1 MNKPLKSSNNNIM
14 HTITIILLA
23 TLFTLNASAQ
33 GQIISMEKLATF
45 TKAQQDSL
53 QATVNPIPI
62 PALYDVDYYKV
73 LYLTPYLHPDSL
85 VQASM
90 GLAVPVNT
98 ECEAPIAVYGHGT
111 QMDTHVSASRM
122 NSGQWEVGLI
132 FAGTGYTVAL
142 PDYLGIGFFDT
153 TKIPIH
159 PYTHTFSQGNTMI
172 NAARATRNVLDSLGT
187 SDNDQL
193 FLFGYSQGG
202 HAVAAAV
209 KILEAEF
216 PGEFNIAGSAP
227 MSGAYDTKN
236 AQVDLMASFDPYPTP
251 GYLPFILIAYQSIYG
266 NLYTDIRDVMKSP
279 YDTVIPPLFA
289 NRVTGNGGINNACNP
304 VPRAMIEDLYIDS
317 FFNDPNFSLR
327 VNLADN
333 DLVEG
338 WAPQSPMRMYFCTG
352 DDQVSYLNSINAYTA
367 WSAAGAPALDTVNF
381 GNFDHNGCAPFAFL
395 NAKSYFDSL
404 KTTCFSSIKRL
415 DNSLNTS
422 VYPNPTSGIVMLQGL
437 NIPATVSIFN
447 VQGQQVRTLK
457 TNGGAAIS
465 IDVSTLAKGT
475 YVLKVIADT
484 GVSNHKVIVN

>member
-1 MNKPLKSSNNNIM
+1 MRYV
-14 HTITIILLA
+14 IILSCFLS
-23 TLFTLNASAQ
+23 LFNTQASAQ
-33 GQIISMEKLATF
+33 GEIISMEKLATF

-53 QATVNPIPI
+53 QATVTSFVI

-90 GLAVPVNT
+90 GLAIPVNT
-98 ECEAPIAVYGHGT
+98 ECEVPIAVYGHGT

-132 FAGTGYTVAL
+132 FAGSGYSVAL

-153 TKIPIH
+153 ARIPIH
-159 PYTHTFSQGNTMI
+159 PYTHTFSQGNDMI

-187 SDNDQL
+187 TDNDQL

-202 HAVAAAV
+202 HATAAAV

-279 YDTVIPPLFA
+279 YDTVIPALFA
-289 NRVTGNGGINNACNP
+289 NRVTGNGTISNACNP
-304 VPRAMIEDLYIDS
+304 VPRLMIEDIYIDS

-327 VNLADN
+327 VALADN
-333 DLVEG
+333 DLVDG
-338 WAPQSPMRMYFCTG
+338 WAPQSPMRMFFCTG
-352 DDQVSYLNSINAYTA
+352 DDQVSYLNSVNAYTA
-367 WSAAGAPALDTVNF
+367 WTAAGAPALDTVNF
-381 GNFDHNGCAPFAFL
+381 GNYDHNGCAPFAFL
-395 NAKSYFDSL
+395 SAKGFFDGL
-404 KTTCFSSIKRL
+404 KTSCPNNIR
-415 DNSLNTS
+415 NTKS
-422 VYPNPTSGIVMLQGL
+422 KLTTNVYPNPTAGLLMIDGLQATAVVQVY
-437 NIPATVSIFN
+437 NI
-447 VQGQQVRTLK
+447 QGQLVK
-457 TNGGAAIS
+457 TVNTAGKS
-465 IDVSTLAKGT
+465 FEQIDLSEVAKGT
-475 YVLKVIADT
+475 YLVKVIT
-484 GVSNHKVIVN
+484 EMGLSNHKVIVN

>member
-1 MNKPLKSSNNNIM
+1 MNVIRYSVFMLLFLAFCNIQV
-14 HTITIILLA
+14 I
-23 TLFTLNASAQ
+23 AQ

-53 QATVNPIPI
+53 QASVNPLVI

-90 GLAVPVNT
+90 GLAIPTGT
-98 ECEAPIAVYGHGT
+98 ECEVPIAVYGHGT
-111 QMDTHVSASRM
+111 QMNTQVSASRM

-132 FAGTGYTVAL
+132 FAGSGYSVAL

-153 TKIPIH
+153 AKISIH

-202 HAVAAAV
+202 HATAAAV

-227 MSGAYDTKN
+227 MSGAYDTKV
-236 AQVDLMASFDPYPTP
+236 AQVDLMGSFDPYPTP

-289 NRVTGNGGINNACNP
+289 NRVTGNGTISNACNP
-304 VPRAMIEDLYIDS
+304 VPRLMIEDVYIDS
-317 FFNDPNFSLR
+317 FFNDPNFPLR
-327 VNLADN
+327 LDLADN
-333 DLVEG
+333 DLVDG

-352 DDQVSYLNSINAYTA
+352 DDQVSYLNSVNAYNA
-367 WSAAGAPALDTVNF
+367 WTTAGAPALDSVNF
-381 GNFDHNGCAPFAFL
+381 GGFDHNGCAPYAFL
-395 NAKSYFDSL
+395 SAKGYFDGL
-404 KTTCFSSIKRL
+404 KTACPSAIKRIE
-415 DNSLNTS
+415 NSLNTS
-422 VYPNPTSGIVMLQGL
+422 VYPNPTSGFVMIEGL
-437 NIPATVSIFN
+437 KVSATIAVYN
-447 VQGQQVRTLK
+447 LQGQQVITLTTK
-457 TNGGAAIS
+457 GGMPERV
-465 IDVSTLAKGT
+465 DVSELAKGT
-475 YVLKVIADT
+475 YVLKVIADS
-484 GVSNHKVIVN
+484 GVSTHKVIVN